1 MKFELNKE
9 PVDTI
14 NRLFLCIYAPSNVD
28 HQMKLIARLIF
39 YITGWKIKERLPDG
53 IHKCV
58 VIAAPHTSNWDF
70 VYAMAAFYIMDMR
83 IRYVAKKEL
92 FVFPLGI
99 IMRAFGG
106 IPVDRSKRNNLVDS
120 MVKLFQ
126 EHEKLY
132 LLIPPEGT
140 RSQVAKWKTGFYYTA
155 FNAQVPLV
163 CGYLDYAKK
172 EAGLGMIYTPSGN
185 YDNDLKEIKTFYSG
199 VTPKYSKSFA

>member
-1 MKFELNKE
+1 
-9 PVDTI
+9 
-14 NRLFLCIYAPSNVD
+14 
-28 HQMKLIARLIF
+28 MKLIARLIF
-39 YITGWKIKERLPDG
+39 FITGWKVKERLPDG
-53 IHKCV
+53 IKKCV

-106 IPVDRSKRNNLVDS
+106 IPVDRSKRNNLVDN
-120 MVKLFQ
+120 MVKLFKEQ
-126 EHEKLY
+126 EKLY

-140 RSQVAKWKTGFYYTA
+140 RSKVDKWKTGFYYTA

-185 YDNDLKEIKTFYSG
+185 YDNDLREIKSFYSG
-199 VTPKYSKSFA
+199 VTPKYSQSFA

>member
-1 MKFELNKE
+1 LSLKE
-9 PVDTI
+9 S
-14 NRLFLCIYAPSNVD
+14 RLILSIGFFSIYASYNVEQ
-28 HQMKLIARLIF
+28 QMKLIARLIF
-39 YITGWKIKERLPDG
+39 FITGWKVKERLPDG
-53 IHKCV
+53 IKKCV

-106 IPVDRSKRNNLVDS
+106 IPVDRSKRNNLVDN
-120 MVKLFQ
+120 MVKLFKEQ
-126 EHEKLY
+126 EKLY

-140 RSQVAKWKTGFYYTA
+140 RSKVDKWKTGFYYTA

-185 YDNDLKEIKTFYSG
+185 YDNDLREIKSFYSG
-199 VTPKYSKSFA
+199 VTPKYSQSFA